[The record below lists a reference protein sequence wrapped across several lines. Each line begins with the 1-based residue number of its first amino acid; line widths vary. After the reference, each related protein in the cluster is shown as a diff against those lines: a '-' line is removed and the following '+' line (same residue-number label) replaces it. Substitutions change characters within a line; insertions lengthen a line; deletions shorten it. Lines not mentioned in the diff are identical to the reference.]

1 MKIEMKMPDLATTE
15 SEIKV
20 TQWLV
25 EIGQPIKRG
34 EPLLEVETDKAAV
47 EVESYVTGILKEILA
62 EPEDEVDAGAVIA
75 IIEIE
80 GSTPPPGPAEHEEPI
95 AKQQRPAPAAPRKKT
110 QSMFARN
117 RRRGSRAGGRD
128 NGAIWRVPDGTGCA
142 GGVGRRAAAVCARPG
157 KRLPARRGAD
167 LRSGAKRTDIL

>member
-80 GSTPPPGPAEHEEPI
+80 GSTPPHGPAEHEEPI
-95 AKQQRPAPAAPRKKT
+95 AKQQRPAPGGVAAELAAGIMERFGGYLMAPVVRVA
-110 QSMFARN
+110 SADVPPPFAPALESAYRPDAARICEAARN
-117 RRRGSRAGGRD
+117 
-128 NGAIWRVPDGTGCA
+128 VLTY
-142 GGVGRRAAAVCARPG
+142 
-157 KRLPARRGAD
+157 
-167 LRSGAKRTDIL
+167 